1 VTSTEENSGP
11 TTPGNG
17 PELPPL
23 PGFKA
28 RLVEGILRSDFVAK
42 MAESEWVKKNITSK
56 NITLQLQLHSIK
68 GTLRVNFPPAPSD
81 RIWYGF
87 REPPYLDLALR
98 PCFGGHSLGKYEGT
112 ISTVMK
118 HLEKRL
124 KLEFIKVLVCPNMDD
139 EIFPFLHHV
148 PYSLTGANSN
158 QQPTSIYVP
167 KIKPSQS
174 LQSFSKNNGSLNGN
188 GSGANGA
195 SSLNTSNITSFNA
208 AAAAAFD
215 ENQL

>member
-1 VTSTEENSGP
+1 
-11 TTPGNG
+11 
-17 PELPPL
+17 
-23 PGFKA
+23 
-28 RLVEGILRSDFVAK
+28 
-42 MAESEWVKKNITSK
+42 
-56 NITLQLQLHSIK
+56 
-68 GTLRVNFPPAPSD
+68 
-81 RIWYGF
+81 
-87 REPPYLDLALR
+87 
-98 PCFGGHSLGKYEGT
+98 
-112 ISTVMK
+112 MK

-158 QQPTSIYVP
+158 QQLTSIYVP

-174 LQSFSKNNGSLNGN
+174 LQSFSKNNSSFNN
-188 GSGANGA
+188 TNGANGT